1 MSVVVKRAGSGREM
15 VRTNDQVNPYGLR
28 IDGTVVV
35 QSWSRKLI
43 ERLLEDEGFC
53 AVATKVLDEA

>member
-1 MSVVVKRAGSGREM
+1 M
-15 VRTNDQVNPYGLR
+15 VRTNDQVNTYGLR

-43 ERLLEDEGFC
+43 ERLLVDEGFC

>member
-1 MSVVVKRAGSGREM
+1 M

-35 QSWSRKLI
+35 QSWSKKLI